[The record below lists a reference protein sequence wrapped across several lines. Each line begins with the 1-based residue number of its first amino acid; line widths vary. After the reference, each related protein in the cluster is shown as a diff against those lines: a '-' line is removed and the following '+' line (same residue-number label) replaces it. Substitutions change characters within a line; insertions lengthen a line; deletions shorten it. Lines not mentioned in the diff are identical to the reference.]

1 MAGSCRRSP
10 PGCRVAWRGD
20 DLRFTASPAELAAR
34 AEAAHGEHEK
44 RLGRRDEGWAGVDAE
59 YMVREKS
66 RRGAVGRLGVV
77 SSP

>member
-10 PGCRVAWRGD
+10 PGCRVARRGD

-44 RLGRRDEGWAGVDAE
+44 CLGRRDEGWAGVDAE
-59 YMVREKS
+59 YMVQEKA
-66 RRGAVGRLGVV
+66 GAELVGRLGVV